1 MSIPKKIHYCWF
13 GGAELPEL
21 ALRCMAS
28 WVKHCPDYE
37 IIRWD
42 ESNSDLESC
51 QFVREAY
58 AAKKWAFVSDYM
70 RLKVVE
76 EHGGIYLDIDV
87 ELLKP
92 LDPFLE
98 CQGFMGFEQAKPYC
112 VNTGLG
118 FGAVA
123 HHSVI
128 RKLMENYENTPFIK
142 ADGSFDMIACPKR
155 DTVILVSLGL
165 KKTNQRQA
173 VDGVDIFP
181 YEYFSPVSLLGEK
194 CFTNHTVSIH
204 HFNASWAT
212 DLSFK
217 LIHDKRNAYLKYG
230 KVIGGYL
237 GLIYTLQ
244 YTMETAGLNGALKK
258 IYGRLLKSLNSCS

>member
-21 ALRCMAS
+21 AVRCMAS

-98 CQGFMGFEQAKPYC
+98 YQGFMGFEQAKPYC

-123 HHSVI
+123 HHPVI
-128 RKLMENYENTPFIK
+128 RKLMVNYENTPFIK
-142 ADGSFDMIACPKR
+142 ADGSFDMMPCPKR
-155 DTVILVSLGL
+155 DTKVLSILGL
-165 KKTNQRQA
+165 SAINKRQTIE
-173 VDGVDIFP
+173 GVEIFTFDF
-181 YEYFSPVSLLGEK
+181 FSPISFLNEK
-194 CFTNHTVSIH
+194 CFTNNTISIH
-204 HFNASWAT
+204 HFNSSWAT
-212 DLSFK
+212 AEALSLALSQRLLISQYGSFLGRALSKCLDYKNQFALYGVGGVVKKVIK
-217 LIHDKRNAYLKYG
+217 LIKY
-230 KVIGGYL
+230 
-237 GLIYTLQ
+237 
-244 YTMETAGLNGALKK
+244 
-258 IYGRLLKSLNSCS
+258 

>member
-1 MSIPKKIHYCWF
+1 MTIPKKIHYCWF

-21 ALRCMAS
+21 AIRCMSS
-28 WVKHCPDYE
+28 WEKHCPDYE

-58 AAKKWAFVSDYM
+58 AEKKWAFVSDYM

-98 CQGFMGFEQAKPYC
+98 YQGFMGFEQAKPYC

-123 HHSVI
+123 HHPVI

-142 ADGSFDMIACPKR
+142 ADGSFDMIPCPAR
-155 DTVILVSLGL
+155 DTVVLIDMGL
-165 KKTNQRQA
+165 IQNNKQQMIK
-173 VDGVDIFP
+173 GIEIYPF
-181 YEYFSPVSLLGEK
+181 EFFSPLSFFGDK
-194 CFTNHTVSIH
+194 CFTPKTVTIH
-204 HFNASWAT
+204 HFNASWHT
-212 DLSFK
+212 PKSQYEINLKRRLSFYFGVRLGRWLGNFILLCKYAKEDGVLVVIKK
-217 LIHDKRNAYLKYG
+217 LIRNFLK
-230 KVIGGYL
+230 
-237 GLIYTLQ
+237 
-244 YTMETAGLNGALKK
+244 
-258 IYGRLLKSLNSCS
+258 

>member
-21 ALRCMAS
+21 AIRCMES
-28 WVKHCPDYE
+28 WKKYCPDYE

-42 ESNSDLESC
+42 ERNSDLESC

-87 ELLKP
+87 ELLKS

-98 CQGFMGFEQAKPYC
+98 YQGFMGFEQAKPYC
-112 VNTGLG
+112 VSTGLG

-123 HHSVI
+123 HHLVI
-128 RKLMENYENTPFIK
+128 QMLMANYEKTPFVK
-142 ADGSFDMIACPKR
+142 EDGSFDMVPCPAR
-155 DTVILVSLGL
+155 DTKILVSLGL
-165 KKTNQRQA
+165 RQQN
-173 VDGVDIFP
+173 VKQNMQEILIYPF
-181 YEYFSPVSLLGEK
+181 EFFSPVSVNGVVNLS
-194 CFTNHTVSIH
+194 NNSVAIH
-204 HFNASWAT
+204 HFNGAW
-212 DLSFK
+212 LSETSK
-217 LIHDKRNAYLKYG
+217 KSANRKRMLVKKYG
-230 KVIGGYL
+230 LFWGGKISFILRGFDDFRENGMLFVLNKIL
-237 GLIYTLQ
+237 G
-244 YTMETAGLNGALKK
+244 KF
-258 IYGRLLKSLNSCS
+258 

>member
-21 ALRCMAS
+21 AIRCMAS
-28 WVKHCPDYE
+28 WEKYCPDYE

-58 AAKKWAFVSDYM
+58 AEKKWAFVSDYM

-98 CQGFMGFEQAKPYC
+98 YQGFMGFEQAKPYC
-112 VNTGLG
+112 VGTGLG

-123 HHSVI
+123 HHPVI
-128 RKLMENYENTPFIK
+128 RKLMVNYENTPFIK
-142 ADGSFDMIACPKR
+142 ADGSFDMMPCPQR
-155 DTVILVSLGL
+155 DTVVLKSLGL
-165 KKTNQRQA
+165 KQ
-173 VDGVDIFP
+173 DGRFQDVAGIVVYPPDIF
-181 YEYFSPVSLLGEK
+181 SPISLLGDK
-194 CFTNHTVSIH
+194 LFTENTISIH
-204 HFNASWAT
+204 HFNASWVTSDQKKYIKCKANLVRQFGH
-212 DLSFK
+212 DVGG
-217 LIHDKRNAYLKYG
+217 LIALVIAFLFLIKQKGFLYSCR
-230 KVIGGYL
+230 KVICKV
-237 GLIYTLQ
+237 IPF
-244 YTMETAGLNGALKK
+244 LK
-258 IYGRLLKSLNSCS
+258 LK

>member
-21 ALRCMAS
+21 AIRCMES
-28 WVKHCPDYE
+28 WREYCPDYE
-37 IIRWD
+37 IICWD

-58 AAKKWAFVSDYM
+58 AAEKWAFVSDYM

-98 CQGFMGFEQAKPYC
+98 HQGFMGFEQAKPYC

-123 HHSVI
+123 HHPVI
-128 RKLMENYENTPFIK
+128 QKLMENYENTPFVK
-142 ADGSFDMIACPKR
+142 ADGSFDMLPCPAR
-155 DTVILVSLGL
+155 DTEVLISFGL
-165 KKTNQRQA
+165 NQSNERQVLNGIA
-173 VDGVDIFP
+173 IYPFN
-181 YEYFSPVSLLGEK
+181 YFSPVSVSGVCAINSE
-194 CFTNHTVSIH
+194 TVSVH
-204 HFNASWAT
+204 HYNGSWLD
-212 DLSFK
+212 DLSKKFISNK
-217 LIHDKRNAYLKYG
+217 KNALIKYG
-230 KVIGGYL
+230 GKL
-237 GLIYTLQ
+237 GQCVAFYYTLT
-244 YTMETAGLNGALKK
+244 YNLNRNGVIKT
-258 IYGRLLKSLNSCS
+258 ISLLSHYLFRK

>member
-1 MSIPKKIHYCWF
+1 MTIPKKIHYCWF

-21 ALRCMAS
+21 AVRCMAS

-58 AAKKWAFVSDYM
+58 TAKKWAFVSDYM

-98 CQGFMGFEQAKPYC
+98 YQGFMGFEQAKPYC

-123 HHSVI
+123 HHPVI
-128 RKLMENYENTPFIK
+128 LKLMQNYENTTFVK
-142 ADGSFDMIACPKR
+142 ADGSFDVMPCPKR
-155 DTVILVSLGL
+155 DTKILKQFGL
-165 KKTNQRQA
+165 LQNNKFQVVGDIKIHPFD
-173 VDGVDIFP
+173 VFCPISFSGV
-181 YEYFSPVSLLGEK
+181 VN
-194 CFTNHTVSIH
+194 FTDDTTSIH
-204 HFNASWAT
+204 HYNASW
-212 DLSFK
+212 LSGAEYKNVTRRRVLVAKFGERIGLLFYSFFW
-217 LIHDKRNAYLKYG
+217 LIAEGRQGGVFSMCK
-230 KVIGGYL
+230 KVINKL
-237 GLIYTLQ
+237 
-244 YTMETAGLNGALKK
+244 
-258 IYGRLLKSLNSCS
+258 SCLR

>member
-1 MSIPKKIHYCWF
+1 MMESINIPKKIHYCWF

-21 ALRCMAS
+21 AIRCMES
-28 WVKHCPDYE
+28 WKKYCPDYE
-37 IIRWD
+37 VIRWD

-98 CQGFMGFEQAKPYC
+98 HQGFMGFEQAKPYC

-123 HHSVI
+123 HHPVI
-128 RKLMENYENTPFIK
+128 QKLMANYEKTPFVK
-142 ADGSFDMIACPKR
+142 ADGSFDMMPCPAR
-155 DTVILVSLGL
+155 DTVILEQLGL
-165 KKTNQRQA
+165 KQNNKKQKINE
-173 VDGVDIFP
+173 VIIFSFD
-181 YEYFSPVSLLGEK
+181 YFSPLSFLGEK
-194 CFTNHTVSIH
+194 KFTSNTVSIH
-204 HFNASWAT
+204 HFNASWHT
-212 DLSFK
+212 SKSQSEIK
-217 LIHDKRNAYLKYG
+217 LKRKLAKFFG
-230 KVIGGYL
+230 VFFA
-237 GLIYTLQ
+237 GLIGDFILLYRSLTQEGVKTTLC
-244 YTMETAGLNGALKK
+244 K
-258 IYGRLLKSLNSCS
+258 IVRKIAK